1 MNRLLP
7 AWVGLAPLAAVLV
20 LWQLLAP
27 ANAPNFPP
35 PLAWWR
41 AVVTLAANGSLLPA
55 VVETLWTFA
64 LGLFIATV
72 AGFALGILIG
82 TVRVVREWSGLLL
95 EFLRALPPPVV
106 VPIAALMVGFSPSMK
121 LTVIAVTAAW
131 PILLNTVT
139 GVQAVPALLSEAAR
153 SLHLSWYRR
162 VRHIVVPASVPALL
176 VGLRVAVS
184 LAIVI
189 TLLVEIFTALPGIG
203 VLMVQGQRN
212 YNSAQVFGLL
222 ALVSV
227 LAYALTLMF
236 AVIEGVVSSRWP
248 PRVARR

>member
-1 MNRLLP
+1 M
-7 AWVGLAPLAAVLV
+7 
-20 LWQLLAP
+20 
-27 ANAPNFPP
+27 
-35 PLAWWR
+35 
-41 AVVTLAANGSLLPA
+41 
-55 VVETLWTFA
+55 
-64 LGLFIATV
+64 
-72 AGFALGILIG
+72 
-82 TVRVVREWSGLLL
+82 
-95 EFLRALPPPVV
+95 
-106 VPIAALMVGFSPSMK
+106 
-121 LTVIAVTAAW
+121 
-131 PILLNTVT
+131 
-139 GVQAVPALLSEAAR
+139 
-153 SLHLSWYRR
+153 
-162 VRHIVVPASVPALL
+162 
-176 VGLRVAVS
+176 AVS

>member
-1 MNRLLP
+1 M
-7 AWVGLAPLAAVLV
+7 
-20 LWQLLAP
+20 
-27 ANAPNFPP
+27 
-35 PLAWWR
+35 
-41 AVVTLAANGSLLPA
+41 
-55 VVETLWTFA
+55 
-64 LGLFIATV
+64 
-72 AGFALGILIG
+72 
-82 TVRVVREWSGLLL
+82 L

-106 VPIAALMVGFSPSMK
+106 VPIAALMMGFSPSMK